1 MIKDRRIGKQEEK
14 KNGKKFELSSMI
26 LYINHVDQFFF
37 FSYFLGASILYL
49 ASRILRNVQFR
60 IVVNLTFILC

>member
-37 FSYFLGASILYL
+37 FFHIFWVHLFYI
-49 ASRILRNVQFR
+49 
-60 IVVNLTFILC
+60 